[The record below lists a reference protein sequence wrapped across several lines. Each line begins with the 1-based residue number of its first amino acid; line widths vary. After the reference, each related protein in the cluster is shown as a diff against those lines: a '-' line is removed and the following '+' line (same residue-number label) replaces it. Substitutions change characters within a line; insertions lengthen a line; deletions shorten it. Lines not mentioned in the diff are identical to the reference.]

1 VPAAGPPTAQQ
12 RRHQGLPRRDTP
24 QGVRAVSHQ
33 GVRAVS
39 HQGVRAISDQG
50 VRAVSDQGLRA
61 VSDQG
66 LRTVSH
72 EGGLR
77 APPLFVHALPPSSVK
92 FGAAA
97 DVLCGFLTVSRG
109 RDFVIIGAQ

>member
-1 VPAAGPPTAQQ
+1 MPAAGPPTAQQ

-39 HQGVRAISDQG
+39 DQG
-50 VRAVSDQGLRA
+50 VRAVSDQGVRA

-109 RDFVIIGAQ
+109 RGFVIIGAQ